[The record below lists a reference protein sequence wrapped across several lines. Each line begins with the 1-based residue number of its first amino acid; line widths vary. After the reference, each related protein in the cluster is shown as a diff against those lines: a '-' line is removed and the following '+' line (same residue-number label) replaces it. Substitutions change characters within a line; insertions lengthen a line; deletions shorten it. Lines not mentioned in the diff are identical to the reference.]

1 MYFTKMPPKRKVE
14 TFEDNTE
21 VPPAKKT
28 SEEETPPISPDKGAT
43 GETTTSSENKKA
55 GTQTGLSEVEKE
67 AHYKEEYDHTIFKV
81 LENIITRSPAAGW
94 NAWIGSLKYHF
105 VRENRSKRS
114 EKPDFLN
121 LDKLEALK
129 TEQLKTSGHVL
140 NNLDMDM
147 RDLQVQEEFEGYLKL
162 LRETRD
168 CFGYG
173 IECMVMQYITSHKGE
188 GYYRNL
194 CMSCSHKGK

>member
-1 MYFTKMPPKRKVE
+1 MSS
-14 TFEDNTE
+14 
-21 VPPAKKT
+21 
-28 SEEETPPISPDKGAT
+28 SEEKTPTISPDQGAT

-67 AHYKEEYDHTIFKV
+67 ARYKEEYDHTIFKV

-140 NNLDMDM
+140 NNLDVDM